1 MTHNQYIANIQYKID
16 NLFYEYDTIEM
27 GNYDYYNEYTNLNHY
42 DRLIMEAEE
51 KKGIIRRIIDGIM
64 KIIRTAIDK
73 VKSFFS
79 KNKNIDS
86 KATVKVNKNLVNRIN
101 IFKKKSSKIKLGIS
115 ILTTAFGFVGVPLLI
130 KKGNPIVGRGMDK
143 LEDLRKKL
151 SGITNG
157 IRDIK
162 TGEITKSEDTE
173 ELSVNDITIDVHHII
188 DVLADINKK
197 LETILTSTP
206 EDISKPERD
215 FIQEINVLTADGSKI
230 IDEMVALINA
240 VGEDKI
246 YKKTL
251 DKYGIEKYR
260 YNKLQGKISDKFGN
274 GQQSN
279 NKSSDTSGAIM
290 GDMSTTYVF
299 IQDIIN
305 GDLKNTISH
314 CYDEELKTLANNYA
328 TKCKKLADWCIK
340 HTQRDHDYTEE
351 EYNKMYSDCKKDYDS
366 IMSKKLLPADGGTH
380 VVKNLKRISMY
391 LNDIHS
397 GAKKL
402 QAIWDKN
409 NK

>member
-1 MTHNQYIANIQYKID
+1 
-16 NLFYEYDTIEM
+16 
-27 GNYDYYNEYTNLNHY
+27 
-42 DRLIMEAEE
+42 
-51 KKGIIRRIIDGIM
+51 
-64 KIIRTAIDK
+64 
-73 VKSFFS
+73 
-79 KNKNIDS
+79 
-86 KATVKVNKNLVNRIN
+86 
-101 IFKKKSSKIKLGIS
+101 
-115 ILTTAFGFVGVPLLI
+115 
-130 KKGNPIVGRGMDK
+130 MDK

-173 ELSVNDITIDVHHII
+173 ELSANDITLDVHHII
-188 DVLADINKK
+188 NVLADINKK

-215 FIQEINVLTADGSKI
+215 FIQEINVLTADGSKL

-366 IMSKKLLPADGGTH
+366 IMSKKLLPADGGTD